1 MLDQDNVVISGA
13 GIPLIMDFGIS
24 HLISSTTTVETA
36 TAAHKGS
43 LRWQAR
49 ELVVDEL
56 LQNVAIH
63 HTKESDVWAFGMT
76 CLVNI
81 YILALRSYTDPSVN

>member
-1 MLDQDNVVISGA
+1 
-13 GIPLIMDFGIS
+13 MDFGIS
-24 HLISSTTTVETA
+24 HIINSSTTVETA
-36 TAAHKGS
+36 TSASKGT

-49 ELVVDEL
+49 ELLADDETD
-56 LQNVAIH
+56 QDEATH

-81 YILALRSYTDPSVN
+81 